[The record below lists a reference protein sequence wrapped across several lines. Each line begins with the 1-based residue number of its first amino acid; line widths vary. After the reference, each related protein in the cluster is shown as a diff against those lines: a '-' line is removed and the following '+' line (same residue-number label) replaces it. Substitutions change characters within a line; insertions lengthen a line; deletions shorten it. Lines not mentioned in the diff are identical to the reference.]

1 MTIRGIFGGMIFAA
15 ALAACGG
22 QGGEL
27 AEDTARRRAAESGAD
42 SAGGEAV
49 GDSVGEAP
57 GRMPAFV
64 LSDSSPVTLPGTPA
78 AADSAPAAGTPAP
91 GQPQAPAAPQEAWTA
106 GVTDRVRTVPRP
118 VTLGDVR
125 VGVNQGFDRL
135 VLEFLGSEVPGY
147 RVEYVDRPARQC
159 ASGDAVTVAGDGLLA
174 ITLRGTQAH
183 DERGQA
189 TVSPRER
196 RLQMPLVKEYE
207 FTCDFEG
214 EVQVVLGVASPN
226 RYRVTELQNPTRL
239 IVDVQQ

>member
-1 MTIRGIFGGMIFAA
+1 MTIRGIFGGMMLAA
-15 ALAACGG
+15 ALSACGG
-22 QGGEL
+22 GGGEL
-27 AEDTARRRAAESGAD
+27 AEDTARRRAAEAGAD

-49 GDSVGEAP
+49 GDSVDQAP

-64 LSDSSPVTLPGTPA
+64 LSDSSPVTLPATPA
-78 AADSAPAAGTPAP
+78 AVDSAPAAAEPAP
-91 GQPQAPAAPQEAWTA
+91 GQPPAAPQEAWTA
-106 GVTDRVRTVPRP
+106 GVTDRVRTMPRP
-118 VTLGDVR
+118 VTLRDVR

-135 VLEFLGSEVPGY
+135 VLEFLGSDVPGY
-147 RVEYVDRPARQC
+147 RVEYVDRPVRHC
-159 ASGDAVTVAGDGLLA
+159 ASGDAVSIAGDGLLA

-183 DERGQA
+183 DERGEV

>member
-1 MTIRGIFGGMIFAA
+1 MTTIRGILGGMMVAA
-15 ALAACGG
+15 ALAACGDA
-22 QGGEL
+22 GGEL
-27 AEDTARRRAAESGAD
+27 AEDTARRRASESGAD
-42 SAGGEAV
+42 SAGGEGA
-49 GDSVGEAP
+49 GAPAADEP

-64 LSDSSPVTLPGTPA
+64 LTDSTPVTLPPAPA
-78 AADSAPAAGTPAP
+78 AADSTPAAP
-91 GQPQAPAAPQEAWTA
+91 GQPQPPAAPQDAWTA
-106 GVTDRVRTVPRP
+106 GVTDRVRTMARP

-159 ASGDAVTVAGDGLLA
+159 ASGDAVGLAGDGVLA